1 MLATINTTDFLYTCP
16 AHLTDRGFA
25 TPVGEAGDATQGSQ
39 KTSDEIAKLKEEWE
53 EVQRKKAEKDKAK
66 EKSEEKK
73 NEEKKGEEKKVGQKT
88 EGQLAEGLQG
98 KDKESGSAVPAAPMH
113 ERFTLHRDYFAS

>member
-25 TPVGEAGDATQGSQ
+25 TPVKEAGDDAQ
-39 KTSDEIAKLKEEWE
+39 KMSDEIAKLKEEWE

-73 NEEKKGEEKKVGQKT
+73 SEEKKGEEKKVGQKT
-88 EGQLAEGLQG
+88 EGQLAEGPQG
-98 KDKESGSAVPAAPMH
+98 KDKESGSVAPAAPSH
-113 ERFTLHRDYFAS
+113 ERYTLHRDYFAS

>member
-25 TPVGEAGDATQGSQ
+25 TPVGEAGDGVQGTR
-39 KTSDEIAKLKEEWE
+39 KLGLTPEEIAKVKEEWN

-66 EKSEEKK
+66 EKSEG
-73 NEEKKGEEKKVGQKT
+73 KGEEKKAGKDT
-88 EGQLAEGLQG
+88 EGQPADAPQD
-98 KDKESGSAVPAAPMH
+98 KDKASDSAAAAPSH
-113 ERFTLHRDYFAS
+113 ERYALHRDYFAS

>member
-1 MLATINTTDFLYTCP
+1 MLTTINTTDFLYTCP

-25 TPVGEAGDATQGSQ
+25 TPVAEAGDVMQDSR

-66 EKSEEKK
+66 EKSEEKS
-73 NEEKKGEEKKVGQKT
+73 EEKKGEEKKAGQKA
-88 EGQLAEGLQG
+88 EGQLAQGPQG
-98 KDKESGSAVPAAPMH
+98 KDKESGSAAPATPSH
-113 ERFTLHRDYFAS
+113 ERYTLHRDYFAS